1 MIKPIIIILFLCISF
16 YLNFYYLP
24 VEATQPGDDKKT
36 TDTVSM
42 RGGKT
47 FLINEFSDLRDT
59 LFTSK
64 NSYVVI
70 DLKTQ
75 MAQLH
80 RRDSGVYIFPVS
92 SGNPRLFKGEKT
104 REGLFTIKSKM
115 PKWNSRQFDMTLM
128 LNWMGFN
135 YGIGFHALATTGYY
149 GYLGKRPSSHGCV
162 RISREDAKKLYEVVE
177 LGTPVF
183 VHNGD
188 YSIWI
193 GFTREGEEYTTYSAD
208 VLPLLLEQRI
218 AALYSGD
225 YYLMVH
231 ESILIG
237 DDIPH
242 KGIQVVSGGKVPV
255 VQKIPEAE
263 MRIIPT
269 LIDLSYVNNR
279 IREHFDTTKTME
291 KKVPTEEAEDKD

>member
-24 VEATQPGDDKKT
+24 VEEITPGDDKKT
-36 TDTVSM
+36 ADTVNM
-42 RGGKT
+42 KGGKT

-64 NSYVVI
+64 NSYIVI

-92 SGNPRLFKGEKT
+92 SGNPRLIKGEKT

-115 PKWNSRQFDMTLM
+115 PQWNSRQFDMTLM

-149 GYLGKRPSSHGCV
+149 SYLGKRPSSHGCV
-162 RISREDAKKLYEVVE
+162 RISRDDAKKLYAVVE
-177 LGTPVF
+177 FGTPVF
-183 VHNGD
+183 VHNGE

-208 VLPLLLEQRI
+208 VLPLLLKERSS
-218 AALYSGD
+218 ALYAGE
-225 YYLMVH
+225 YYLQVH
-231 ESILIG
+231 ESILLG

-242 KGIQVVSGGKVPV
+242 KGIPVVSGGKVPV

-263 MRIIPT
+263 MKIIPT
-269 LIDLSYVNNR
+269 IIDLSYVNNR
-279 IREHFDTTKTME
+279 IWEYFDTTKTTE
-291 KKVPTEEAEDKD
+291 KKVPTEEPEDED

>member
-1 MIKPIIIILFLCISF
+1 MIKPVIIILFLSVSF

-24 VEATQPGDDKKT
+24 VEEIKPGEDKKT
-36 TDTVSM
+36 ADTVSM
-42 RGGKT
+42 KGGKT

-64 NSYVVI
+64 NSYIVI

-75 MAQLH
+75 MAEIH
-80 RRDSGVYIFPVS
+80 HRDSGVYVFPVS

-128 LNWMGFN
+128 LNWMGFS

-149 GYLGKRPSSHGCV
+149 SYLGKRPSSHGCV
-162 RISREDAKKLYEVVE
+162 RISREDAKKIYELVE
-177 LGTPVF
+177 IGTPVF

-188 YSIWI
+188 YSIWL
-193 GFTREGEEYTTYSAD
+193 GFTREGQNYTTYSAD
-208 VLPLLLEQRI
+208 VLPLLIERRSS
-218 AALYSGD
+218 ALFAGE
-225 YYLMVH
+225 YYLQVH
-231 ESILIG
+231 ESILLG

-242 KGIQVVSGGKVPV
+242 KGIQVGAGGKVPV

-269 LIDLSYVNNR
+269 IIDLSYVHNR
-279 IREHFDTTKTME
+279 MREYFDTSKTVE
-291 KKVPTEEAEDKD
+291 KKAPNEESEEQD